1 MVNYG
6 NGKIYKIVRLSDD
19 ELIYV
24 GSTTKQYLSSRL
36 VEHKN
41 MSRHKPNRRVYK
53 SITENGGWENHA
65 IILIECYFCN
75 SRDELHRK
83 EREFIVLLKPIS
95 NIQIPLRTPVEYRID
110 NCETIKVY
118 DKQYKVDN
126 KEKIYTIN
134 KQYHIDNKEKLEH
147 RFTCCCGKTY
157 AYQSRAIHNKTKFHL
172 NNISVQFEQITKMH
186 NELKKRPPM
195 PDLSNLLLV

>member
-19 ELIYV
+19 VVVYV

-41 MSRHKPNRRVYK
+41 MSIHKPNRRVYK

-65 IILIECYFCN
+65 IILIELCDCN

-83 EREFIVLLKPIS
+83 EREFIVLLKPIA
-95 NIQIPLRTPVEYRID
+95 NIQIPMRTHQEWTHD
-110 NCETIKVY
+110 NCEKIK
-118 DKQYKVDN
+118 QN
-126 KEKIYTIN
+126 KKEY
-134 KQYHIDNKEKLEH
+134 YIDNKEKSNQISKQYYINNKEKINQKIP
-147 RFTCCCGKTY
+147 CQCGKKY
-157 AYQSRAIHNKTKFHL
+157 IYQSRARHNKSKIHL
-172 NNISVQFEQITKMH
+172 NNTPK
-186 NELKKRPPM
+186 
-195 PDLSNLLLV
+195 PDLNIV